1 MTTAA
6 LDDLVDE
13 ICRQAADVHGDVT
26 DVVEAQIAHLAPL
39 VSSNERTL
47 LLKRAIARLD
57 GLDALQ
63 EFLDDPLVDEVMV
76 NRGREVWIDRDGTV
90 EQVAELPTGAID
102 VVVERVLSP
111 IGKRLDR
118 STPIVDARLP
128 SGARL
133 CAVVA
138 PIALDGT
145 AVSIRRHR
153 NRAIPIERFCSNSVA
168 TSLREIVTSRANI
181 LVSGATS
188 SGKTT
193 LLAALVE
200 LASPNDRL
208 IVIEDTTELTLD
220 RRHAVRLEARPASID
235 GVSEITVDQLLRTAL
250 RLRPDRLI
258 VGEFRGPEVLAMVQA
273 LNTGHNGS
281 LSTCHANS
289 AVDALRRVETLVMQT
304 APSWPLAAIRRQ
316 VSRSLDVIVHLERD
330 EGGARRIGEV
340 VEVVESGGEPEVR
353 HLSGGQTVAAE
364 FSRRRS

>member
-128 SGARL
+128 
-133 CAVVA
+133 
-138 PIALDGT
+138 
-145 AVSIRRHR
+145 
-153 NRAIPIERFCSNSVA
+153 
-168 TSLREIVTSRANI
+168 
-181 LVSGATS
+181 
-188 SGKTT
+188 
-193 LLAALVE
+193 
-200 LASPNDRL
+200 NDRL
-208 IVIEDTTELTLD
+208 LVIEDTTELTLD